1 MAFISFGKCKKK
13 NIYIII
19 SIILSYLI
27 FQTEYYSEFYFDCKG
42 YNSPRLF
49 SLYFS
54 FSFFGSL
61 LTGLILFFLIEY
73 NNNKSKEDENKN
85 CDKRDNIKEHKK
97 EIKNKKKIYI
107 PLLYEENI
115 NQINVPIK
123 YLILSS
129 FLELISNFSFYSIAL
144 DFLDIETKM
153 LFNGFEIIIIKIIGK
168 CIYKNQL
175 YKHQIISIVILLIIL
190 IIGILIREGYLQ
202 KIINNKIIINETIG
216 EYIKNIA
223 KKKITSQIYFFCF
236 IFIFLGNIANSFSV
250 WFDNWLMNVKLCNPH
265 KLLFFKGLF
274 GFIPAFTIQFI
285 LYYFIGEKNKLE
297 KNDEINIISILKN
310 ASFPFSSF
318 KSIINIMI
326 IFIFFILI
334 SFYQFSITYTNNK
347 FQPDF
352 VGFVIIFSSG
362 LSIISNEILNIFIFH
377 SSAKILYIIPLS
389 FFIISLITS
398 LIICEI
404 IILHFCGCDKNT
416 ASNIDI
422 RATLESVSSFQNY
435 IDNEIKEEEK
445 INIDDLSNVSEEKY

>member
-73 NNNKSKEDENKN
+73 NNKKSKEDEN
-85 CDKRDNIKEHKK
+85 KK

-216 EYIKNIA
+216 EYIKNIQ
-223 KKKITSQIYFFCF
+223 KKRLLLKYIYFVS
-236 IFIFLGNIANSFSV
+236 FLYS
-250 WFDNWLMNVKLCNPH
+250 
-265 KLLFFKGLF
+265 
-274 GFIPAFTIQFI
+274 
-285 LYYFIGEKNKLE
+285 
-297 KNDEINIISILKN
+297 
-310 ASFPFSSF
+310 
-318 KSIINIMI
+318 
-326 IFIFFILI
+326 
-334 SFYQFSITYTNNK
+334 
-347 FQPDF
+347 
-352 VGFVIIFSSG
+352 
-362 LSIISNEILNIFIFH
+362 
-377 SSAKILYIIPLS
+377 
-389 FFIISLITS
+389 
-398 LIICEI
+398 
-404 IILHFCGCDKNT
+404 
-416 ASNIDI
+416 
-422 RATLESVSSFQNY
+422 
-435 IDNEIKEEEK
+435 
-445 INIDDLSNVSEEKY
+445 

>member
-1 MAFISFGKCKKK
+1 
-13 NIYIII
+13 
-19 SIILSYLI
+19 
-27 FQTEYYSEFYFDCKG
+27 
-42 YNSPRLF
+42 
-49 SLYFS
+49 
-54 FSFFGSL
+54 
-61 LTGLILFFLIEY
+61 
-73 NNNKSKEDENKN
+73 
-85 CDKRDNIKEHKK
+85 
-97 EIKNKKKIYI
+97 
-107 PLLYEENI
+107 
-115 NQINVPIK
+115 
-123 YLILSS
+123 
-129 FLELISNFSFYSIAL
+129 
-144 DFLDIETKM
+144 
-153 LFNGFEIIIIKIIGK
+153 
-168 CIYKNQL
+168 
-175 YKHQIISIVILLIIL
+175 
-190 IIGILIREGYLQ
+190 
-202 KIINNKIIINETIG
+202 
-216 EYIKNIA
+216 
-223 KKKITSQIYFFCF
+223 
-236 IFIFLGNIANSFSV
+236 
-250 WFDNWLMNVKLCNPH
+250 MNVKLCNPH

-362 LSIISNEILNIFIFH
+362 LSIISNEILNIFISH